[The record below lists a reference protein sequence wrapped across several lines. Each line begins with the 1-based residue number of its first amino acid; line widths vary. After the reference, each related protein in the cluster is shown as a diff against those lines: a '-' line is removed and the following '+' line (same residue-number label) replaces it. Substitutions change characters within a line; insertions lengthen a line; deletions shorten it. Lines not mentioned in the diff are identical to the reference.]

1 MKGGGEMSEK
11 TRYGTLLD
19 LIQGIATGAYQLNCV
34 KRSNDPYKKGLI
46 IAHYDFDVIKKAPKS

>member
-1 MKGGGEMSEK
+1 MSEK